1 MDFYETKDNPLNVT
15 GIVLA
20 GGKGQRLGCLNK
32 ASEVINNKP
41 LLGRVV
47 SSLDF
52 LSSIVIVTSNSKQ
65 VIPQFETT
73 LPVRKVVD
81 FYPDK
86 GPLGG
91 IYSGLENS
99 QSTRNLVVAC
109 DMPFLNQNLLK
120 YLIEISDKFD
130 VVVPRSGECLEPLHA
145 VYSKSCI
152 NPIKQLLKEGNL
164 NIRRLF
170 DMVKVRYVTL
180 EEIERFDSK
189 HLSFF
194 NINTVQDLNLAKTIM
209 DN

>member
-1 MDFYETKDNPLNVT
+1 MDFYEKKDNPLNVT

-32 ASEVINNKP
+32 ASEVINNKS
-41 LLGRVV
+41 LIGRVV

-52 LSSIVIVTSNSKQ
+52 LSSIVIVTSNSRQ
-65 VIPQFETT
+65 VIPKFETT
-73 LPVRKVVD
+73 IPVRTVID

-130 VVVPRSGECLEPLHA
+130 VAVPRLGECLEPLHA

-152 NPIKQLLKEGNL
+152 SPIKQLLKEGNL

-170 DMVKVRYVTL
+170 DMVRVRYVTP

-194 NINTVQDLNLAKTIM
+194 NINTVQDLNLAKTM
-209 DN
+209 MEN